1 VPGITGIISKIS
13 KAGAAQAD
21 VERMTR
27 CMVHEPSYVSGTYVN
42 KDVGLCAGWVS
53 HGGSFSGCMPLW
65 NERRDVCL
73 IFSGE
78 DFMGVEE
85 VLRCGGRGSLNQGC
99 AVPDSALRGHGAAVH
114 REAERIGKRRV

>member
-1 VPGITGIISKIS
+1 MPGITGIISK
-13 KAGAAQAD
+13 AGVEQAD

-27 CMVHEPSYVSGTYVN
+27 CMVHEPSYVSGTYAN
-42 KDVGLCAGWVS
+42 EDVGLCVGWVS
-53 HGGSFSGCMPLW
+53 HGGSFSDCMPLW

-85 VLRCGGRGSLNQGC
+85 VLQCGGRDVTLDQG
-99 AVPDSALRGHGAAVH
+99 VRNT
-114 REAERIGKRRV
+114 